1 MKKTLIIA
9 FVTLLSFSCNKD
21 GDNNQNPYLP
31 NYAFSVDIN
40 KNLPSYND
48 LNFVANPVKVN
59 ITGAGIRGLIVMYT
73 GSGYVAYDGACP
85 NQDLSSCSTLTLED
99 PEAVCP
105 CDNVRYNLFT
115 GLSNTGLPYP
125 LKQYRTE
132 VNGNIIRVYN

>member
-1 MKKTLIIA
+1 MKKILIIA

-105 CDNVRYNLFT
+105 CDPRHDAT
-115 GLSNTGLPYP
+115 
-125 LKQYRTE
+125 R
-132 VNGNIIRVYN
+132 NGASR